1 MMQLAIKNMVCDR
14 CVMVVERLL
23 QSLQVPVTAVKL
35 GTAELAVDQLSDA
48 QRQQIRNELEV
59 LGFELLD
66 ERKAL
71 IAEQIRLFIIESV
84 HRDQSEQH
92 LKFSERLAAA
102 LHMDYGQLSK
112 IFSEQEG
119 ITIEQYIIA
128 QRVERV
134 KELLSYG
141 EKNLNE
147 ISLELGYSSSSALI
161 NQFKK
166 ITGVT
171 PGQFKAGFELP
182 RRPLDKLR

>member
-1 MMQLAIKNMVCDR
+1 MVCDR

-23 QSLQVPVTAVKL
+23 HALQLPVSAVRL
-35 GTAELAVDQLSDA
+35 GTADIDLEALDENQL
-48 QRQQIRNELEV
+48 QQIRKELES
-59 LGFELLD
+59 LGFELID

-71 IAEQIRLFIIESV
+71 IAEQIRVFIIESI

-92 LKFSERLAAA
+92 LKLSERLAAA

-119 ITIEQYIIA
+119 TTIEQYTIA
-128 QRVERV
+128 QRIERV

-141 EKNLNE
+141 QKNLNE
-147 ISLELGYSSSSALI
+147 IALDMGYSSSSALI

-166 ITGVT
+166 LTGIT
-171 PGQFKAGFELP
+171 PGQFKSGADIP
-182 RRPLDKLR
+182 RKPLDKLR

>member
-1 MMQLAIKNMVCDR
+1 MQLAIKNMVCDR

-23 QSLQVPVTAVKL
+23 QSMQLPLQSVKL
-35 GTAELAVDQLSDA
+35 GIAELAVESLTEAQLQA
-48 QRQQIRNELEV
+48 IRRELAA

-71 IAEQIRLFIIESV
+71 IAEQIRVFIIESV

-119 ITIEQYIIA
+119 MTIEQYIIA
-128 QRVERV
+128 QRIERV

-147 ISLELGYSSSSALI
+147 IALDLGYSSSSALI

-166 ITGVT
+166 LTGIT
-171 PGQFKAGFELP
+171 PGQFKSGAAIP
-182 RRPLDKLR
+182 RKPLDKLR